1 MRLKS
6 ILLIALAA
14 AFLTAC
20 NKTSAPA
27 TGPNATVTLKDGS
40 SFAGAVTK
48 SDTSAITVQAPSGE
62 TRTYPMAQ
70 VAQVQYAESST
81 PPSPASAPAPTSA
94 PTATPAP
101 APAPVASSAAPPPP
115 AQSPA
120 PEPVPPFHPA
130 PEFRTIPSGATIS
143 VRNDQTI
150 NSETA
155 SPGQTYPGVVARD
168 VVDSA
173 GRVAIPRGSTA
184 SLVVREAN
192 GQGKLQGRS
201 DLVVDVGSVTV
212 GGHTYRLETSDFAEK
227 GTQGVGKN
235 KRTGEFVGGGA
246 ALGGIIGAIAGG
258 GKGAAIGALSGAGA
272 GTATQAVTRGK
283 AVRIPAETVLN
294 FTLEAPIRIR
304 EMR

>member
-6 ILLIALAA
+6 ILLIILAA

-40 SFAGAVTK
+40 TFAGAVTK

-62 TRTYPMAQ
+62 SRTYPMAQ
-70 VAQVQYAESST
+70 VAQVQYADSS
-81 PPSPASAPAPTSA
+81 AAPAPVA
-94 PTATPAP
+94 APAP
-101 APAPVASSAAPPPP
+101 APPPVTAPAPVASSAAPPPP
-115 AQSPA
+115 PAQSPV
-120 PEPVPPFHPA
+120 PQPVPPFHPA
-130 PEFRTIPSGATIS
+130 EEFRTIPSGATIS

-150 NSETA
+150 NSDTA

-168 VVDSA
+168 VTDSA
-173 GRVAIPRGSTA
+173 GRVAIPRGSSA

-272 GTATQAVTRGK
+272 GTATQAITRGK

>member
-6 ILLIALAA
+6 MLLIVLAA

-27 TGPNATVTLKDGS
+27 AGPNATVTLKDGS
-40 SFAGAVTK
+40 TFAGAVTK

-62 TRTYPMAQ
+62 SRTYPMTQ
-70 VAQVQYAESST
+70 VAQVQYADSSAAPGAAPVT
-81 PPSPASAPAPTSA
+81 APSSAPPPPVTSSA
-94 PTATPAP
+94 
-101 APAPVASSAAPPPP
+101 AAPPPP
-115 AQSPA
+115 ANSPA
-120 PEPVPPFHPA
+120 PQPVPPFHPA
-130 PEFRTIPSGATIS
+130 EEFRTIPAGATIS
-143 VRNDQTI
+143 VRNNQTI

-155 SPGQTYPGVVARD
+155 APGQGYSAVVARD
-168 VVDSA
+168 VVDSS
-173 GRVAIPRGSTA
+173 GRVAIPRGA
-184 SLVVREAN
+184 SATLVVRDAN
-192 GQGKLQGRS
+192 GQGKIQGRS
-201 DLVVDVGSVTV
+201 ELVVDVGSVTV
-212 GGHTYRLETSDFAEK
+212 DGRTYRLETSDFAEK
-227 GTQGVGKN
+227 GRQGVGKN

-283 AVRIPAETVLN
+283 AVRIPSETVLN